1 MSCVGRDFNDPVVPT
16 TLAPIMTDNEKIFQ
30 SKHVSRKCS
39 KITIILWKESVI
51 FYTPNRP
58 PVLSS
63 KLSNLLHIVSH
74 VLHFAIW
81 PSPTALS
88 SNFLLWC
95 LQHPDVCTVTSR
107 SFSWSVLLAKVY
119 IQALVICLQNITKA
133 IFPYFVL
140 GFHLIKQIIKYNN
153 KKPRKSNYFEVSC
166 LCH

>member
-1 MSCVGRDFNDPVVPT
+1 MSWVGRGFNDPVVPT

-30 SKHVSRKCS
+30 TMHVSRKCS
-39 KITIILWKESVI
+39 KITIILWKESVV

-63 KLSNLLHIVSH
+63 KLSNLLDIVSH
-74 VLHFAIW
+74 VLHIAIW
-81 PSPTALS
+81 PSPTTLS

-95 LQHPDVCTVTSR
+95 LQHPDISTATSR
-107 SFSWSVLLAKVY
+107 SLSWSVLLAKAY
-119 IQALVICLQNITKA
+119 IQALVIYLHNITKG
-133 IFPYFVL
+133 IFSYFVI
-140 GFHLIKQIIKYNN
+140 GFHLIKRIIKCNN